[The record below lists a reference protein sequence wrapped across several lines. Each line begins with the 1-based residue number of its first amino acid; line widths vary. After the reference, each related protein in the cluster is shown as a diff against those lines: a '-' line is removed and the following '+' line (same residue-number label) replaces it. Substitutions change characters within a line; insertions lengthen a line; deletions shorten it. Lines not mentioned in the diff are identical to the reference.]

1 MFSRK
6 ILKAIIIIILTIGP
20 IQIYN
25 KNTKLPIKYGQIK
38 HIVSS
43 QKEIATCKK
52 YKHTSISKGIHKM
65 QNNEMYFSYEIK
77 KVLKHNN
84 T

>member
-6 ILKAIIIIILTIGP
+6 ILKVTIINILTIGP
-20 IQIYN
+20 IQIYH

-38 HIVSS
+38 HTVSS

-52 YKHTSISKGIHKM
+52 YKHTSTSQSINEM
-65 QNNEMYFSYEIK
+65 QNNEMYFPYEIK
-77 KVLKHNN
+77 KV
-84 T
+84 